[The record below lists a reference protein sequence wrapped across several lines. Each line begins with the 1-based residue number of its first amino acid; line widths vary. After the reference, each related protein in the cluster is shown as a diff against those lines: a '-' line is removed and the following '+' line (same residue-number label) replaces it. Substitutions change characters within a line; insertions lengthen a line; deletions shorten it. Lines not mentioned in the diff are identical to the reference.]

1 MSGGHFDYIQ
11 FRIEDV
17 VDSIL
22 KEINTN
28 EKKPDWI
35 DDEYWIKECKRKKW
49 KSKTI
54 REFRKAIKIIDM
66 AKIYI
71 HRIDWLIC
79 GDDDEEDFHKRLKE
93 ELKQC

>member
-17 VDSIL
+17 ADSIL

-35 DDEYWIKECKRKKW
+35 DDECWIKEYKRKKW

-71 HRIDWLIC
+71 HRIDWFLS
-79 GDDDEEDFHKRLKE
+79 GDDGEETFHERLKE
-93 ELKQC
+93 DLKKC